1 MNQKEQ
7 TKNQQHK
14 SLSSIL
20 EYPFDFQRYIEEQLR
35 EIDDLDERR
44 FMKRIMVEGLGSM
57 IRQTERKYQE
67 LENRIYRETA
77 VPASAY
83 GIVFTIIKKEHY
95 DPANDTLYPVCPMDF
110 NPKVCGE
117 ELSTEE
123 YQYIGTVFLQA
134 DRQTCREFE
143 ARGTYAGVMLVEG
156 EEAPA
161 TIHIRKA
168 ERYRHGVTDLY
179 RMFLDNHIRWATV
192 NTGYLDKYY
201 DIFVSRKG
209 MPEGAFPG
217 DIKICF
223 GEYGEMVQKDM
234 MPLWNIERLSFSGRS
249 FMMPCTDGISYE
261 HELLLENTGYE
272 DGYLV
277 RMNDDILG
285 IRHEEGKIIIKSL
298 KETYGSWKAVR
309 IIQKKAVRSLDYN
322 APFLSNRKKDSFV
335 RGYAGQFPGMLL
347 TEAELYR
354 KIEELDI
361 ADYIE
366 IKGYRIEESGK
377 GFPEEEG
384 MDWFAGNSLFPMEGR
399 RILLLNFAEK
409 EKGNYLNDSMVCFAV
424 SHLQAQIGEYRCIGV
439 LI

>member
-179 RMFLDNHIRWATV
+179 RMFLDNHIRWETV
-192 NTGYLDKYY
+192 NTGYLDKFY

-285 IRHEEGKIIIKSL
+285 IRHEEGKIIIKSCSRKRAAYSCL
-298 KETYGSWKAVR
+298 SIPWRRSSCTIYWRKARKSISLPCSNSIWFKEHISANIIPNRYNGLIPTPVSPKGIPFISSCTISVYGLPSPAG
-309 IIQKKAVRSLDYN
+309 IYLTFSLGIPILSAIN
-322 APFLSNRKKDSFV
+322 A
-335 RGYAGQFPGMLL
+335 A
-347 TEAELYR
+347 
-354 KIEELDI
+354 
-361 ADYIE
+361 
-366 IKGYRIEESGK
+366 
-377 GFPEEEG
+377 
-384 MDWFAGNSLFPMEGR
+384 
-399 RILLLNFAEK
+399 
-409 EKGNYLNDSMVCFAV
+409 
-424 SHLQAQIGEYRCIGV
+424 SHA
-439 LI
+439 